1 MLRTIFGFD
10 LVLSVNAFLRLES
23 VDVRDD
29 LLTSE
34 GERALAV
41 EERAVAVH
49 EGGGGDEVE
58 ARAPA
63 EAQQRRAPKRK
74 ADLKTAFCIL
84 LRGS

>member
-1 MLRTIFGFD
+1 
-10 LVLSVNAFLRLES
+10 
-23 VDVRDD
+23 
-29 LLTSE
+29 
-34 GERALAV
+34 V